1 MPRDT
6 FPPPDCLL
14 PGAAPQRAEFNRVHQ
29 IKHLVLSVGW
39 RAAGRRRL
47 HYNLSSAHLI
57 DLWILNARYKRI
69 NTHLTSNLVI

>member
-29 IKHLVLSVGW
+29 IKHLVLSVGL
-39 RAAGRRRL
+39 RAAGS
-47 HYNLSSAHLI
+47 LSQ
-57 DLWILNARYKRI
+57 
-69 NTHLTSNLVI
+69 